1 MASKAKNMHQALVVQ
16 KVDST
21 IQRIN
26 LYPLDSAIGF
36 QKLIQWIV
44 IFEQLGP
51 EVYFPGGRGIVDP
64 PSLVNLGTKFSETSF
79 PHFKTYFTQ
88 IG

>member
-1 MASKAKNMHQALVVQ
+1 MAGKAKNMHQALVVQ

-36 QKLIQWIV
+36 
-44 IFEQLGP
+44 P
-51 EVYFPGGRGIVDP
+51 
-64 PSLVNLGTKFSETSF
+64 
-79 PHFKTYFTQ
+79 KTYPMDSDF
-88 IG
+88 

>member
-36 QKLIQWIV
+36 
-44 IFEQLGP
+44 P
-51 EVYFPGGRGIVDP
+51 
-64 PSLVNLGTKFSETSF
+64 
-79 PHFKTYFTQ
+79 KTYPMDSDF
-88 IG
+88 

>member
-1 MASKAKNMHQALVVQ
+1 MAGKAKNMHQAQLFRRWIAQLV
-16 KVDST
+16 
-21 IQRIN
+21 
-26 LYPLDSAIGF
+26 F

-51 EVYFPGGRGIVDP
+51 EVYFPAGRGIVDP

-79 PHFKTYFTQ
+79 PYFKTYFTQ
-88 IG
+88 IGRSYF